1 MEKKGKKR
9 EIKAKE
15 KERVKEEKTNK
26 TSDLK

>member
-15 KERVKEEKTNK
+15 KERVKEEKANK